1 MDARIIILL
10 EQGESHDKK
19 KKRFSHM
26 RQFSRV
32 VLAREQS
39 RHHGRRCLYSDTLEE
54 NGFQALQV
62 DRRTPLPPQAAQ
74 PRPQETPIDIWLLS
88 EVKE

>member
-1 MDARIIILL
+1 
-10 EQGESHDKK
+10 
-19 KKRFSHM
+19 M

-39 RHHGRRCLYSDTLEE
+39 RHRGRRCLYSDGSEE
-54 NGFQALQV
+54 NESQAPQV

-74 PRPQETPIDIWLLS
+74 PRPQEIPIDIWLLS
-88 EVKE
+88 EGKE

>member
-10 EQGESHDKK
+10 EQGQSHDKK

-26 RQFSRV
+26 RQFSCV

-39 RHHGRRCLYSDTLEE
+39 RHHGRSCLYYDTSKE
-54 NGFQALQV
+54 N
-62 DRRTPLPPQAAQ
+62 
-74 PRPQETPIDIWLLS
+74 WL
-88 EVKE
+88 